1 MLKRCYSPRRHGEHR
16 ENQSLIRTLCVL
28 CASVVIFSACA
39 GKVKEPSVAG
49 SFYPADEKVLRET
62 VDGFL
67 AKAENSPI
75 DGRLIALIS
84 PHAGYPY
91 SGQVA
96 AYTYK
101 HLKERDI
108 ETVILIG
115 PSHHKSFK
123 GVSVYAE
130 GSFRTPL
137 GNIRINERIAESLIN
152 KDADV
157 AFYPDAYEKEHSLE
171 VQLPFLQRQL
181 KEFRIVP
188 ILIGS
193 PTQRSYEY
201 LTGKLTEI
209 LREDKKVMIIA
220 STDLSHYHD
229 YDTAVAMDVKVTDA
243 VERVSSEDVERY
255 MRNGEGE
262 MCGGY
267 PVLFTMAVARNLG
280 ATNGVLY
287 KYANS
292 GDVTGDKGRVVGYAA
307 MGLYKSPLSP
317 GQKEELLSMAR
328 ETITS
333 YVRDRKVPEIEPD
346 DKRLK
351 ADGAVFV
358 TINRNGNLRGCIGS
372 IQAVMPLY
380 QSVIKNAVSASSN
393 DPRFPPMT
401 KEELS
406 DIDVEVTVLSPL
418 EPLKDVKDIEIGKH
432 GLYMEK
438 GGRSGIFLPQVPV
451 EQGWDLNTYLEQ
463 LCKKAGLPE
472 GAWKDGARLYSFTA
486 DIIS

>member
-1 MLKRCYSPRRHGEHR
+1 MLKRFYSPRRHGERR
-16 ENQSLIRTLCVL
+16 ENQSLTKTLCVL
-28 CASVVIFSACA
+28 CASVVTFSACA

-67 AKAENSPI
+67 AKAEGNPV

-123 GVSVYAE
+123 GVSVYTE
-130 GSFRTPL
+130 GSFGTPL

-157 AFYPDAYEKEHSLE
+157 AFYPDVYEKEHSLE

-201 LTGKLTEI
+201 LTGKLTEV
-209 LREDKKVMIIA
+209 LRENEKVMIIA

-229 YDTAVAMDVKVTDA
+229 YNTATAMDAKMTDA
-243 VERVSSEDVERY
+243 VERVSVEDIERY
-255 MRNGEGE
+255 MRSGEGE

-292 GDVTGDKGRVVGYAA
+292 GDVTGDRARVVGYAA
-307 MGLYKSPLSP
+307 MGLYKSPLSTS
-317 GQKEELLSMAR
+317 QKKELLSLAK

-333 YVRDRKVPEIEPD
+333 YVRDRNIPEIKPE
-346 DKRLK
+346 DKRLQ
-351 ADGAVFV
+351 ANGAAFV

-380 QSVIKNAVSASSN
+380 QSVVRNAVSASSN

-418 EPLKDVKDIEIGKH
+418 EQLKDVREIEIGKH

-438 GGRSGIFLPQVPV
+438 GRSSGIFLPQVAT
-451 EQGWDLNTYLEQ
+451 EFGWDRDTFLDQ
-463 LCKKAGLPE
+463 LCKKAGLPK

-486 DIIS
+486 DIIK